1 MLLISF
7 LSYFVVDRFAGGTS
21 KKQSWAFGCA
31 ILIVTMIVPLISLPS
46 QYKPAEDQQITE
58 TVAFIENNTEDAD
71 PILIWGAEP
80 IVYFYSG
87 RQTITRY
94 PHVYPFYLDH
104 ESTIPRLEELDT
116 GIKNQIPSLIIDT
129 RNEDTPF
136 IDRSQSNQL
145 SVPENVQDDRMI
157 SIFEYIC
164 SNYRYITVIGPQQW
178 RVYQYQGVQ

>member
-1 MLLISF
+1 MF
-7 LSYFVVDRFAGGTS
+7 
-21 KKQSWAFGCA
+21 
-31 ILIVTMIVPLISLPS
+31 VTMIVPLISLPS
-46 QYKPAEDQQITE
+46 QYIPAEDQQITE
-58 TVAFIENNTEDAD
+58 TVAFIENNTEDTD
-71 PILIWGAEP
+71 PVLIWGAEP

-104 ESTIPRLEELDT
+104 ESTGPRLEELDA
-116 GIKNQIPSLIIDT
+116 GLKNQIPSLIIDT

-136 IDRSQSNQL
+136 IERSENNQL
-145 SVPENVQDDRMI
+145 NVPENIQDDRMI

-178 RVYQYQGVQ
+178 RVYQYQGDQ